1 MEIFRLLDDT
11 PIVKSYTVLDF
22 KAWNTGYYI
31 KIEII
36 LRNGTFL
43 YAREYSDVEERNY
56 SFHWQDDQGVLL
68 IRWDDAPHHKNLNTY
83 PHHRHRGNVIE
94 ASTDISLEDVLRYIE
109 KSLE

>member
-56 SFHWQDDQGVLL
+56 
-68 IRWDDAPHHKNLNTY
+68 
-83 PHHRHRGNVIE
+83 
-94 ASTDISLEDVLRYIE
+94 
-109 KSLE
+109 